1 MYFQDTEETVVVK
14 NRRLTDASAALELI
28 RSRIDPLLKYYK
40 VVGID
45 TYDYPRCIVVICEDD
60 NLSTPDEDICVDYK
74 KSSAEFKYLSEVL
87 GCTSVRFPGYYW
99 SK

>member
-1 MYFQDTEETVVVK
+1 MFYKDTEETVVVK

-40 VVGID
+40 VIGID
-45 TYDYPRCIVVICEDD
+45 TYEYPMCIVVRCADE
-60 NLSTPDEDICVDYK
+60 NMGTPDENICANYAK
-74 KSSAEFKYLSEVL
+74 ASAEFKYLAQVL
-87 GCTSVRFPGYYW
+87 GCNRVRFPGYYW